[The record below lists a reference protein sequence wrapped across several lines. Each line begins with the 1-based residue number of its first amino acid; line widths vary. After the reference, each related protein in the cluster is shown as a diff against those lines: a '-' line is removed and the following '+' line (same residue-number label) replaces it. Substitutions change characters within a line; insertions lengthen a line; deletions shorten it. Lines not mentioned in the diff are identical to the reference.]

1 MDLNS
6 LFNKDARIMAF
17 DDAPFSRGQR
27 STSIVGL
34 IMRKDMY
41 IESVLKDRISVDGDD
56 STDVIISMVERKGSG
71 ISIIMTQGITFGGF
85 NILDV
90 NRLFTETGI
99 PVVNVVDHK
108 PDIDG
113 MKDALVKHFTDW
125 ERRIHLLRGEF
136 TEYKG
141 IFIQTS
147 GIGPIHAYRFIKQVT
162 LAGNLP
168 EPLRLVNMIAGI
180 VN

>member
-17 DDAPFSRGQR
+17 DDTPFSRGQS
-27 STSIVGL
+27 STSLVGL

-41 IESVLKDRISVDGDD
+41 IESVLKDRIRVDGDD

-71 ISIIMTQGITFGGF
+71 ISVIMTQGITFGGF

-90 NRLFTETGI
+90 KKLFAETGI
-99 PVVNVVDHK
+99 PVINVVDHK
-108 PDIDG
+108 PDMER
-113 MKDALVKHFTDW
+113 MKDALVKHFSDW
-125 ERRIHLLRGEF
+125 EKRINLLRDEF

-147 GIGPIHAYRFIKQVT
+147 GIGPMHAYKFIRQVT
-162 LAGNLP
+162 VSGTLP